1 MCYDQP
7 IVKMTKLFRLAAA
20 SITLFALLFTQLAV
34 AAYACPQGGPGS
46 QVASSIMMDADM
58 PGCDGMEGDPESPT
72 LCSAHCAD
80 PAQSADTPSA
90 PTVPPFIQAALSV
103 VLALGKGVVPV
114 QILTDQ
120 FHQTLPGSPAVIIRN
135 CCFRI

>member
-1 MCYDQP
+1 
-7 IVKMTKLFRLAAA
+7 MTRLFRLAAA
-20 SITLFALLFTQLAV
+20 SFTLFALLFTQLAV
-34 AAYACPQGGPGS
+34 AAYACPQVGPGS
-46 QVASSIMMDADM
+46 PVASNLVIDSNM
-58 PGCDGMEGDPESPT
+58 PGCKGMQADPVAPT

-103 VLALGKGVVPV
+103 VLVQGKSVLPV
-114 QILTDQ
+114 RILPDR
-120 FHQTLPGSPAVIIRN
+120 FHQTVPSSPAVILRN